1 MDCLTGLL
9 AIKGHNLWVAV
20 DFTMTPFL
28 PSTSSLCLIKNWK
41 RVPFLLFINGIFFL
55 CLCAS
60 GENALPAQ
68 TVTRWHKVCSNS
80 IDNIR
85 KCLLT
90 GHPSAGPCHTV
101 AGSSVLSSREIG
113 RAWNRLEMDRGQV
126 IGSHKVVLVCAILYP
141 CSWARFTWT
150 CSGNL
155 AGAIDLLLELRLS
168 PGLADECPLTLRI
181 PQNCKLPLWGTAQ
194 AALSL
199 LHWVQGIFNRIGL
212 TESEPYCISAQKC
225 LIIASGA

>member
-1 MDCLTGLL
+1 MAYSFC
-9 AIKGHNLWVAV
+9 ASVQV
-20 DFTMTPFL
+20 ERM
-28 PSTSSLCLIKNWK
+28 LCL
-41 RVPFLLFINGIFFL
+41 RRLSQGGIRYVATAL
-55 CLCAS
+55 IIS
-60 GENALPAQ
+60 ENVFSLVIPVQ
-68 TVTRWHKVCSNS
+68 DPVT
-80 IDNIR
+80 
-85 KCLLT
+85 L
-90 GHPSAGPCHTV
+90 

-199 LHWVQGIFNRIGL
+199 LHWMQGIFNRIGL